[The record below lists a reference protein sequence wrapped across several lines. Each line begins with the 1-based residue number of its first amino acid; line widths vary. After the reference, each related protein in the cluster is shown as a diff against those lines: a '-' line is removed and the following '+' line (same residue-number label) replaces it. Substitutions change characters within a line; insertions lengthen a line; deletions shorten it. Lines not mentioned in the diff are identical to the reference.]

1 MAFQASLSQDQ
12 LADGELRRVVVQ
24 QEDLFHG

>member
-1 MAFQASLSQDQ
+1 MALQASFAQNQ